1 MPKRPVKPHEPPQ
14 VVPLRWA
21 IHEAAHRLIWVWR
34 GRSKAH
40 ASLAQLQRHI
50 LGGGRYILVRQ
61 AETAVHD
68 GSGSWQGRPLIA
80 AEVDDL
86 VDGGPLFP
94 RLGREDFLRDLP
106 AAIDLQQRK
115 LIGEEP
121 RWNRAFELHVGHC
134 RTDKVD

>member
-1 MPKRPVKPHEPPQ
+1 ML
-14 VVPLRWA
+14 LRWA
-21 IHEAAHRLIWVWR
+21 IHEPAHRLIWVGEVEAR
-34 GRSKAH
+34 RTPALVNCKATSSV
-40 ASLAQLQRHI
+40 AVVTSSPDRRKLPSPM
-50 LGGGRYILVRQ
+50 VRE
-61 AETAVHD
+61 AGKAA
-68 GSGSWQGRPLIA
+68 PLIA

-121 RWNRAFELHVGHC
+121 RWNRTFELHVGHC
-134 RTDKVD
+134 RTDEVD